1 MKSKLNMVWSAVFL
15 TLLGC
20 TKMCGKSRSEMTPE
34 EVVET
39 YLNVSLNMK
48 DPAEKENLLA
58 LTTGTLKS
66 AIMQAS
72 DETMQK
78 SFIDKNYQLDSYS
91 VVERRD
97 RTPRE
102 TEITF
107 RLQYR
112 DLGKNRNVKPEDAP
126 VTTTENTV
134 SVIKEEKSWYMKDV
148 LGKKTSID
156 FPVAS
161 EVITPE

>member
-134 SVIKEEKSWYMKDV
+134 SVIKEQKSWYMKDV

>member
-1 MKSKLNMVWSAVFL
+1 MKSKVNVTLCAVFF

-20 TKMCGKSRSEMTPE
+20 TKMCGKARSEMTPE

-39 YLNVSLNMK
+39 YLNVSLNMR
-48 DPAEKENLLA
+48 DPVEKENLLA

-72 DETMQK
+72 DETIQK
-78 SFIDKNYQLDSYS
+78 AFIERNYQLDSYS

-112 DLGKNRNVKPEDAP
+112 DLGKNRNVKPQDAP

-134 SVIKEEKSWYMKDV
+134 SVIKEEKSWFMKDV

-156 FPVAS
+156 FPVS
-161 EVITPE
+161 NEVITPE